1 MKKCPECSRTY
12 SDDTLSFCLE
22 DGSLLSASYDP
33 DATQSPTVAI
43 SAPEMPTV
51 EADRIPPT
59 VAMPGIPPTVAAHQ
73 IPPTVAAGEIPT
85 VVADQPRETL
95 ARDKKI
101 SWYIYLGG
109 FFIALVY
116 NFAMTVVISQIAGDA
131 IFHFIDDV
139 VNPGR
144 DTTLV
149 HLTQALSGA
158 VVVFIIFGSL
168 GAMLGYKWHSAKW
181 KWGVIMGL
189 TEVPLAPLI
198 FYAHPGIEPPLV
210 FTIAGSIFL
219 ILVTLAIGGAA
230 SYLGSMLRQ
239 RSLKA
244 ETRA

>member
-22 DGSLLSASYDP
+22 DGSLLSAPYN
-33 DATQSPTVAI
+33 AEETQSPTVAI
-43 SAPEMPTV
+43 NAPEIPTV
-51 EADRIPPT
+51 EANQIPPA
-59 VAMPGIPPTVAAHQ
+59 VAMPEIPPTVAAHQ

-85 VVADQPRETL
+85 VVADKPRETL

-101 SWYIYLGG
+101 SWYIYLAG
-109 FFIALVY
+109 FLIALVY

-139 VNPGR
+139 VNPDR
-144 DTTLV
+144 NTMRV
-149 HLTQALSGA
+149 HITQALSGA
-158 VVVFIIFGSL
+158 VVVFIVFGSL
-168 GAMLGYKWHSAKW
+168 GIMLGYKWHRAKW
-181 KWGVIMGL
+181 KWGVITAL
-189 TEVPLAPLI
+189 AEVPLAPLI

-219 ILVTLAIGGAA
+219 ILVTIAIGSAA
-230 SYLGSMLRQ
+230 SYLGSKLRQ
-239 RSLKA
+239 KKSKA